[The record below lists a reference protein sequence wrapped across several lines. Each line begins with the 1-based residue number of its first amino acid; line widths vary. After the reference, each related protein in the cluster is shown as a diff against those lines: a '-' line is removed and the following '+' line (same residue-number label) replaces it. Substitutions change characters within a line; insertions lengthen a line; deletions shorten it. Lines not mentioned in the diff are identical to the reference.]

1 MKNAKKKKK
10 KFHLAQFLVH
20 GPTYHSLAM
29 WRHPRTQW
37 TEDSWRRPEL
47 YQHIAQVCER
57 GLFDT
62 VFFADINYIS
72 DSYKGS
78 LESALRYATQAPEH
92 DPIPLLTLMSAVT
105 TRIGLGA
112 TFSTSYHLP
121 FYAARLWATLDH
133 LTEGR
138 AAWNVVT
145 SLNQNQAANHGQA
158 ELEPPELRYEK
169 AHEFIEVCQELWN
182 SWEEDAVVMDRE
194 NAVFA
199 DASKVHR
206 VEHKGRFYSTRG
218 PLNVVRSPQN
228 GPALIQAG
236 TSPRGIDL
244 AAKYA
249 DAVFAIH
256 SQSKGAASYYAQV
269 KGRISDLGRDPDH
282 CAILFG
288 AQPIIGNSEAE
299 ALEKQEEHNSL
310 VPIEGGMAI
319 LSSHLNFDLSKLSP
333 DDEMMSR
340 DEPELQRG
348 RRVFQKEDGG
358 WMTVRQVA
366 QRHGESVGRPQFVG
380 TAASV
385 ADQMEAF
392 FDEVGGDG
400 FMLSPI
406 YCPGAIEEFVDLVVP
421 ELQRRGRFRTAYTG
435 KTQRDHLRQVD

>member
-1 MKNAKKKKK
+1 VKSSKK
-10 KFHLAQFLVH
+10 KFHIAQFLVH
-20 GPTYHSLAM
+20 GPTYHSIAM

-37 TEDSWRRPEL
+37 DKDSWRKPEL
-47 YQHIAQVCER
+47 YQHIAKVCER

-78 LESALRYATQAPEH
+78 LEPALRYATQTPEH
-92 DPIPLLTLMSAVT
+92 DPIPLLTMIAAVT
-105 TRIGLGA
+105 THIGLGA

-133 LTEGR
+133 LTGGR

-145 SLNQNQAANHGQA
+145 SLNQNQAENHGQSS
-158 ELEPPELRYEK
+158 LDPSDLRYEK
-169 AHEFIEVCQELWN
+169 AHEFIEVCRELWN
-182 SWEEDAVVMDRE
+182 SWDEDAVVMDRE
-194 NAVFA
+194 NAIFA
-199 DASKVHR
+199 DPSKVHR
-206 VEHKGRFYSTRG
+206 IEYEGRFYSSRG

-236 TSPRGIDL
+236 TSPKGIDL

-256 SQSKGAASYYAQV
+256 SRAKAAAEYYALV
-269 KGRISDLGRDPDH
+269 KGRISDMGRNPDH

-288 AQPIIGNSEAE
+288 VQPIIGSSEAE

-310 VPIEGGMAI
+310 VPLEGGMTI
-319 LSSHLNFDLSKLSP
+319 LSSHLNYDLSKIP
-333 DDEMMSR
+333 PEEAMMDR
-340 DEPELQRG
+340 KEPELQRS
-348 RRVFQKEDGG
+348 RRVYQKDNGES
-358 WMTVRQVA
+358 MTLREVA
-366 QRHGESVGRPQFVG
+366 QRHGESVGLPQFVG
-380 TAASV
+380 TPETV

-435 KTQRDHLRQVD
+435 TTQRDHLRQVD

>member
-1 MKNAKKKKK
+1 MKSIKK
-10 KFHLAQFLVH
+10 KFHIAQFLVH

-29 WRHPRTQW
+29 WRHPKTTW
-37 TEDSWRRPEL
+37 NKESWSTPEL

-57 GLFDT
+57 GLYDT
-62 VFFADINYIS
+62 VFFADLNYIS

-78 LESALRYATQAPEH
+78 LEPALRYAAQAPEH
-92 DPIPLLTLMSAVT
+92 DPIPLLTMIAAVT
-105 TRIGLGA
+105 RYIGLGA

-133 LTEGR
+133 LTRGR

-145 SLNQNQAANHGQA
+145 SLNQNQAANHGQP
-158 ELEPPELRYEK
+158 ELDPSELRYEK
-169 AHEFIEVCQELWN
+169 AHEFIEVCQQLWN
-182 SWEEDAVVMDRE
+182 SWDEDAVVMNRE
-194 NAVFA
+194 NAIFA
-199 DASKVHR
+199 DASKVKR
-206 VEHKGRFYSTRG
+206 IEYQGRFYNSRG

-236 TSPRGIDL
+236 TSPKGVEL

-256 SQSKGAASYYAQV
+256 PRPKSAANYYTQV
-269 KGRISDLGRDPDH
+269 KDKISDFGRNPDD

-288 AQPIIGNSEAE
+288 AQPIIGTSETE
-299 ALEKQEEHNSL
+299 ALEKQEEHNEL
-310 VPIEGGMAI
+310 VPSEGGMAI
-319 LSSHLNFDLSKLSP
+319 LSGHLNFDLSKLSP

-340 DEPELQRG
+340 DEPEL
-348 RRVFQKEDGG
+348 RRSRRIYQKDNGDS
-358 WMTVRQVA
+358 MTVREVA
-366 QRHGESVGRPQFVG
+366 RRHGQSVSLPQFVG
-380 TAASV
+380 TAKSV
-385 ADQMEAF
+385 ADQLEAF

-406 YCPGAIEEFVDLVVP
+406 YCPGAIEEFVDLVIP

-435 KTQRDHLRQVD
+435 NTQRDHLRQID